1 MDLIREDITLTAE
14 DQFIGKY
21 PNSYDNRCLLLS
33 AVKGYF
39 ETLVTDGILGADPEV
54 AIDADANRDW
64 LKSNGVDVSGM
75 TEEELRQADTGSVV
89 NLKATIRILDVIE
102 DIELP
107 ILLNQ

>member
-1 MDLIREDITLTAE
+1 
-14 DQFIGKY
+14 
-21 PNSYDNRCLLLS
+21 
-33 AVKGYF
+33 
-39 ETLVTDGILGADPEV
+39 
-54 AIDADANRDW
+54 
-64 LKSNGVDVSGM
+64 M